1 MISTAR
7 VGGGGLF
14 GKGHGALQQERLAA
28 TEASLKAAEERL
40 QAPGSAQTSN
50 VASEELQ
57 HAKKE
62 LAEKTERLA
71 ATEAS
76 LKAAEERLQAPGSAQ
91 TSNVASE
98 ELQHAKKELAE
109 KTERLA
115 ATEASLKAAE
125 ERLQAPGSAQ
135 TSNVASEE
143 LQHAKKELAEKTA
156 AGRHSGVLRPTKG
169 YRLYSRQT
177 GYEWICNVADA
188 NERLRVTEASLKAAE
203 ASITVWMALAERR
216 KAAEA
221 QLKAAKATEEALQER
236 VSGLQR
242 SLQAA
247 RGKRQNRV
255 NGIVAKSRA
264 VLDWVAEED
273 AKGPDTSAPSK
284 QTATVTSVP

>member
-1 MISTAR
+1 
-7 VGGGGLF
+7 
-14 GKGHGALQQERLAA
+14 
-28 TEASLKAAEERL
+28 
-40 QAPGSAQTSN
+40 
-50 VASEELQ
+50 
-57 HAKKE
+57 
-62 LAEKTERLA
+62 
-71 ATEAS
+71 
-76 LKAAEERLQAPGSAQ
+76 
-91 TSNVASE
+91 
-98 ELQHAKKELAE
+98 
-109 KTERLA
+109 ERLA

-156 AGRHSGVLRPTKG
+156 TGRHSGVLRPTKG

-203 ASITVWMALAERR
+203 ERR

-273 AKGPDTSAPSK
+273 AKDEDDKSTASATSATGPDTSAPSK
-284 QTATVTSVP
+284 QTATVTSVPGASSHDVSSLFGESTQGKLGVNMSCS